1 MNVAN
6 EEIDVYNPKGKDD
19 HPGFAPAE
27 RESFKSLL
35 DRGFVDTFRE
45 LYPD

>member
-6 EEIDVYNPKGKDD
+6 EDHDVYSTKNKDG

-35 DRGFVDTFRE
+35 DRGFVDTFR
-45 LYPD
+45 